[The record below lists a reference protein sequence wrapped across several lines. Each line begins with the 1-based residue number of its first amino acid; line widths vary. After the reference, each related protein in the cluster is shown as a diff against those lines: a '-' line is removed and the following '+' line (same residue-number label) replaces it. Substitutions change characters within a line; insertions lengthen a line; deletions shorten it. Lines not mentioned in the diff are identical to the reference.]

1 MADVPMSTRA
11 VAYTGGGRSEVE
23 RRPVPTPGAG
33 ELLLRMR
40 CCGLCGTD
48 LYKLV
53 HDTISPGTVLGHE
66 LVGDV
71 EAVGDGVTRF
81 AVGDRVMTPHHVA
94 CGGCSLCRSGAD
106 TQCGTFK
113 ENLLEPG
120 GFSEHVLVRRRA
132 VEQAAR
138 RVPDGVADEAAVFV
152 EPAACVLRG
161 IDKAGLGSADACAVV
176 LGAGSMGL
184 LHLIVLGAVL
194 PDLGVVVTDPI
205 EERRRLA
212 LELGAAAACAPADVG
227 AAVAAASGGDGA
239 AAVFDTVG
247 GARPLAQALPMLRPG
262 GTAVLFAHAGN
273 GEAAGFELNE
283 FFKAEQRLVATYSG
297 GLDEQQRVA
306 DLIFSGRL
314 APARLV
320 THRLPLDRFAEAV
333 ELSLSRRALKILL
346 GPVGL

>member
-1 MADVPMSTRA
+1 MRA
-11 VAYTGGGRSEVE
+11 VAYAGAGESRVE
-23 RRPVPTPGAG
+23 RRPVPEPGSG

-48 LYKLV
+48 LYKLG
-53 HDTISPGTVLGHE
+53 HDTIPPGTVLGHE

-71 EAVGDGVTRF
+71 EAVGKGVTRF
-81 AVGDRVMTPHHVA
+81 AVGDRIMTPHHVA
-94 CGGCSLCRSGAD
+94 CGACSLCRSGAD
-106 TQCGTFK
+106 TQCATFK

-138 RVPDGVADEAAVFV
+138 RVPDGVADAAAVFV

-161 IDKAGLGSADACAVV
+161 VDKAKLGAEDTCAVV
-176 LGAGSMGL
+176 VGAGSMGL
-184 LHLIVLGAVL
+184 LHLIVLNAVL
-194 PDLGVVVTDPI
+194 PGLEVVVSDPI

-212 LELGAAAACAPADVG
+212 LELGAAAACAPAEIGD
-227 AAVAAASGGDGA
+227 AVAAASTGDGA

-247 GARPLAQALPMLRPG
+247 GAGPLTQALPLLRPG

-273 GEAAGFELNE
+273 GEEAGFELNG

-297 GLDEQQRVA
+297 GLDEQRRVA

-320 THRLPLDRFAEAV
+320 THRLPLDRFPEAV
-333 ELSLSRRALKILL
+333 ELSLTRRALKVLL
-346 GPVGL
+346 EPVAS

>member
-1 MADVPMSTRA
+1 MRA
-11 VAYTGGGRSEVE
+11 ITYLGGGRSAVQ
-23 RRPVPTPGAG
+23 RRPVPIPGAG

-53 HDTISPGTVLGHE
+53 NDTIPPGMVLGHE
-66 LVGDV
+66 LVGEV
-71 EAVGDGVTRF
+71 ETVGDGVTRF
-81 AVGDRVMTPHHVA
+81 AVGDRIMVPHHVA
-94 CGGCSLCRSGAD
+94 CGECSLCRSGAD
-106 TQCGTFK
+106 TQCATFK

-120 GFSEHVLVRRRA
+120 GFSEHVLVRGRA

-138 RVPDGVADEAAVFV
+138 RVPDGIADDAAVFV

-161 IDKAGLGSADACAVV
+161 IDKAGLETEDACAVV

-194 PDLGVVVTDPI
+194 PGLEVVVSDPI

-212 LELGAAAACAPADVG
+212 FELGAAAVCPPAEMG

-247 GARPLAQALPMLRPG
+247 GSGPLAQALSVLRPG
-262 GTAVLFAHAGN
+262 GAAVLFAHAGN
-273 GEAAGFELNE
+273 GEAAGFELNG
-283 FFKAEQRLVATYSG
+283 FFKAEQRLLATYSG
-297 GLDEQQRVA
+297 GLDEQRRVA
-306 DLIFSGRL
+306 ELVFSGRL
-314 APARLV
+314 NPSPLA
-320 THRLPLDRFAEAV
+320 THRLPLDRFEEAV
-333 ELSLSRRALKILL
+333 ELALTRRALKVLL
-346 GPVGL
+346 EPVES